1 MGGTTN
7 LYSFTEMADMNLV
20 LGEEMEKPLR
30 LCATMEENS
39 N

>member
-1 MGGTTN
+1 MDGTAN

-20 LGEEMEKPLR
+20 LGEEMEKPVR
-30 LCATMEENS
+30 LCATMQENS